1 VAPEVV
7 AAWAHVSFIN
17 ISPFLDSNDRVARA
31 LTSLILMKAGGLPF
45 HVSFAKKLDYLRCL
59 HQALTTKNLSVFV
72 EFIMEQQK
80 AFGEEIANLEY
91 NFQLDLRSK
100 GLFCSGYRKPLT
112 RQYLRDG
119 LVNFDSALELESFDQ
134 EYVFDRDYA
143 LWGTWED

>member
-1 VAPEVV
+1 
-7 AAWAHVSFIN
+7 
-17 ISPFLDSNDRVARA
+17 
-31 LTSLILMKAGGLPF
+31 
-45 HVSFAKKLDYLRCL
+45 
-59 HQALTTKNLSVFV
+59 
-72 EFIMEQQK
+72 MEQQK